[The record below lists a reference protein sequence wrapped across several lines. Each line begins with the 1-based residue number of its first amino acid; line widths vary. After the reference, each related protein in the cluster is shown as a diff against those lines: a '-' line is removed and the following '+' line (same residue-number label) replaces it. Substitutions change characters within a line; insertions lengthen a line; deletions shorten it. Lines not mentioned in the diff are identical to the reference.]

1 VLKSNPIEWLLEE
14 NNPSVRYFT
23 LVDILGKRE
32 NDSEVKKTKLE
43 IMQFGVVPKILSKQ
57 NEGGFW
63 EDSNKFYTAKYK
75 GTVWQIIILAE
86 LGADGKSEKIGKA
99 VEFVLNNS
107 QDLESGGFSTNRSA
121 KGGGGLHSYVIPC
134 LTGNLVY
141 SLIRLGYINDPR
153 VIKGIDYIVKYQ
165 RFDDGIGSVPKRWPY
180 DRFIMCFG
188 KHSCHMGVVKSLKA
202 LAEITSDMRTSEIKA
217 VIKNGA
223 EYLLAHRI
231 FKKSHDLKKV
241 SKPGWLKLGF
251 PLMYQD
257 DILEILGIL
266 TKLDYKDV
274 RMNEAL
280 EILISKQDDSGK
292 WKLESTFNG
301 KFQVDIEQK
310 GKPSKWITL
319 NALRVL
325 RRFYG

>member
-1 VLKSNPIEWLLEE
+1 
-14 NNPSVRYFT
+14 
-23 LVDILGKRE
+23 
-32 NDSEVKKTKLE
+32 
-43 IMQFGVVPKILSKQ
+43 MQFGVVPGILSKQ

-86 LGADGKSEKIGKA
+86 LGADGKSKKISKA

-121 KGGGGLHSYVIPC
+121 KAGGGLHSYVIPC

-141 SLIRLGYINDPR
+141 SLIRLGYIDDPY
-153 VIKGIDYIVKYQ
+153 VKKGIEYIVKYQ
-165 RFDDGIGSVPKRWPY
+165 RFDDGIDGVPKGWPY
-180 DRFIMCFG
+180 DRFVMCFG

-202 LAEITSDMRTSEIKA
+202 LAEIPSDMRTGEIKT
-217 VIKNGA
+217 VIKNGV

-280 EILISKQDDSGK
+280 EILASKQDDSGK

-319 NALRVL
+319 NALKVL

>member
-1 VLKSNPIEWLLEE
+1 
-14 NNPSVRYFT
+14 
-23 LVDILGKRE
+23 
-32 NDSEVKKTKLE
+32 
-43 IMQFGVVPKILSKQ
+43 
-57 NEGGFW
+57 
-63 EDSNKFYTAKYK
+63 
-75 GTVWQIIILAE
+75 
-86 LGADGKSEKIGKA
+86 
-99 VEFVLNNS
+99 
-107 QDLESGGFSTNRSA
+107 
-121 KGGGGLHSYVIPC
+121 
-134 LTGNLVY
+134 
-141 SLIRLGYINDPR
+141 
-153 VIKGIDYIVKYQ
+153 
-165 RFDDGIGSVPKRWPY
+165 
-180 DRFIMCFG
+180 
-188 KHSCHMGVVKSLKA
+188 MGVVKSLKA
-202 LAEITSDMRTSEIKA
+202 LAEIPSDMRTGEIKT
-217 VIKNGA
+217 VIKNGV

-280 EILISKQDDSGK
+280 EILASKQDDSGK

-319 NALRVL
+319 NALKVL